1 MNHIS
6 YKYLIEPWI
15 PMVQRPI
22 LEKRH
27 MWLMAIKRLYHSKK
41 YHILLA
47 DICIHN
53 GVCNK
58 RYCICKYF
66 SEIDKTDCFDR
77 IFRTYIRILF
87 KNKSNTTQ
95 TDNIN

>member
-41 YHILLA
+41 YHILL
-47 DICIHN
+47 
-53 GVCNK
+53 
-58 RYCICKYF
+58 
-66 SEIDKTDCFDR
+66 KTF
-77 IFRTYIRILF
+77 
-87 KNKSNTTQ
+87 
-95 TDNIN
+95 